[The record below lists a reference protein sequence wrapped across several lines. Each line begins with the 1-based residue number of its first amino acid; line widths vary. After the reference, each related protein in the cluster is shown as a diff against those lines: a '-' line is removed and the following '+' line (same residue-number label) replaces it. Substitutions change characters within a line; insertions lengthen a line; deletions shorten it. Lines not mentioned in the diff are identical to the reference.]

1 MANSGQ
7 IKRICIIAHQ
17 CYDAGGLS
25 VARDMIT
32 TIGRTLPECDFFI
45 IVPSEKRFDV
55 ICKEIPNC
63 QIFEY
68 TRANWLIRRWIDD
81 TFLIPKLIKAF
92 RPDLVLAL
100 GDRGLVSP
108 PCKQVIYFHR
118 PVLVY
123 PAKHYSTETLRN
135 KLLFSYHSMFLKKC
149 LRSTDIIIC
158 QTKIIEKRLR
168 EKYNYH
174 GDILISTPSI
184 TFPKNRS
191 EPSEMPEDLQV
202 YKGKYRLF
210 YPARYHPHKNHQ
222 AIVECFSKFRNELKD
237 FVVILTIEKDQHPN
251 VSKLLNQIDK
261 LKLSEQIVNLGR
273 IPNDKI
279 PAYYQH
285 CDALLMPTMLETF
298 GLPYIEAMHL
308 GLPILTSDLDF
319 ARYVCGDAAM
329 FFNPSDA
336 KSLMKAILKA
346 QSNPLFTKQLVSKG
360 RDRLGN
366 LEDSWEEV
374 STQMINKLTTPS
386 SPL

>member
-1 MANSGQ
+1 MVISGKN
-7 IKRICIIAHQ
+7 KRICIIAHQ

-25 VARDMIT
+25 VAKDMIT
-32 TIGRTLPECDFFI
+32 TIGRALPEHDYFI
-45 IVPSEKRFDV
+45 IVPSEKGFDD

-63 QIFEY
+63 QTFEY
-68 TRANWLIRRWIDD
+68 TRARGLIRRWIDE
-81 TFLIPKLIKAF
+81 TFLIPKVIKNYK
-92 RPDLVLAL
+92 PDLLLCL
-100 GDRGLVSP
+100 GDRGMVDP

-149 LRSTDIIIC
+149 LRSTSMVIC
-158 QTKIIEKRLR
+158 QTRIIEKRLR

-184 TFPKNRS
+184 AFAKNPL
-191 EPSEMPEDLQV
+191 EPFEIPEDLKR
-202 YKGKYRLF
+202 YKNKYRLF

-222 AIVECFSKFRNELKD
+222 VIIECFNKFRNELKD
-237 FVVILTIEKDQHPN
+237 IVIILTVAKDQHPN
-251 VSKLLNQIDK
+251 VLKLLKQIDT
-261 LKLSEQIVNLGR
+261 LGLSEQIVNLGR
-273 IPNDKI
+273 IPYDKI

-319 ARYVCGDAAM
+319 TRYVCGDAAM
-329 FFNPSDA
+329 FFDPSDA
-336 KSLMKAILKA
+336 KSVMKAIFEVKNNPSLTEKLI
-346 QSNPLFTKQLVSKG
+346 SNG
-360 RDRLGN
+360 RDRLRN
-366 LEDSWEEV
+366 LADSWEEV
-374 STQMINKLTTPS
+374 SMQMINTLTT
-386 SPL
+386 